1 MIIEIDN
8 KLISSEIFENKFVCD
23 LNACKGACCVK
34 GDAGA
39 PVTLEEIDILEEEL
53 ENIKPFLRSE
63 GIEMLEKS
71 GVFYVDTTNEMVT
84 TLVNNAECAFA
95 VFDANGIAKCGI
107 EDAYNAGKT
116 TFKKPIS
123 CHLYPIRV
131 VDKKEIKI
139 INYDRWDVCN
149 PACTLGESLNV
160 KTFRF
165 LKEPIIRAFGVEFYN
180 ELEIVDAE
188 INHSKF

>member
-1 MIIEIDN
+1 
-8 KLISSEIFENKFVCD
+8 
-23 LNACKGACCVK
+23 
-34 GDAGA
+34 
-39 PVTLEEIDILEEEL
+39 
-53 ENIKPFLRSE
+53 
-63 GIEMLEKS
+63 GI
-71 GVFYVDTTNEMVT
+71 FYVDTTNEMVT

-95 VFDANGIAKCGI
+95 VFDSKGISKCGI

-131 VDKKEIKI
+131 VNKKEIKI
-139 INYDRWDVCN
+139 INYDRWDVCD
-149 PACTLGESLNV
+149 PACVLGEALNV

-188 INHSKF
+188 ISNSKF